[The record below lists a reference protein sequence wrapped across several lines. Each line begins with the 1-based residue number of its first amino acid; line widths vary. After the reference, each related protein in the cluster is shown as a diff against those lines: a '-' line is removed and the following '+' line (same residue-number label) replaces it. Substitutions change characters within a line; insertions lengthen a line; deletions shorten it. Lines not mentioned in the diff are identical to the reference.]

1 MALTALLFWIYL
13 FLLVL
18 VFFLQWLI
26 FHRDVLIILLP
37 QFPLTFFFSPNED
50 RSHFYRLTEDCS
62 RADCDGVCG
71 YLRDVPLEDI
81 CKFGSSAE
89 ITYKSLLSF
98 VPIEEIFCI

>member
-1 MALTALLFWIYL
+1 MAYL
-13 FLLVL
+13 PSGRSDYFVAS
-18 VFFLQWLI
+18 VSVNFFFL
-26 FHRDVLIILLP
+26 R
-37 QFPLTFFFSPNED
+37 PNED

-62 RADCDGVCG
+62 RADWDGVCG

-98 VPIEEIFCI
+98 VPTEEIFCI